1 MKKTLMML
9 TSLLIANCLW
19 AASGDVLFSQN
30 FNSATATAFATSTT
44 RSWTTSNTLT
54 NLVGTGANLFTSISA
69 ASQSNS
75 GIAINSKTGGNS
87 ADASGILQ
95 VIKKG
100 NSAYWSICRSSKL
113 ADTAPTALKISMKI
127 WFNNTNAGSNYPG
140 VQFAVGNGFVDG
152 TLTADPQTSSKVHS
166 GFCITDESTPKFAQY
181 NNGSSKIYNT
191 AIAESSWLTITW
203 VINNTGNN
211 LTYTGPDASSNSVDN
226 DKFDLWLGTTKIV
239 VAQSATTGTVDLQN
253 IYIGNGGGKQHEFR
267 LDDVVITD
275 LTPAPTVACTVTF
288 NAGSHGACGI
298 SSLTE
303 ASAGAG
309 VTLPAV
315 TPNSGYAFNGWYTAA
330 SEGKKAGD
338 EGDTYHP
345 AADIELFAQY
355 SANTYTIT
363 LDDNGGTA
371 DGEATATYNSNKL
384 TSISAPAWAGHS
396 VVGYYKEAECTNLIA
411 DAEGNLQAGTAY
423 TDGSGNWTSTS
434 DQTLYAKW
442 MASNDATFSDG
453 AYLIG
458 GSALDLSSLF
468 ANGNGEAVTYS
479 VKNANGTGAAVAGSM
494 FTATA
499 AGTAIVTATQA
510 ASASVAGATLDAEIT
525 VSVNPLGNHVIT
537 YTLDVTASED
547 SKKTDIN
554 SSNVSSSLYLN
565 TLVGIT
571 NNTGSAYT
579 KGSKANLTVK
589 IPTDASYD
597 SNHYMSVGFSVS
609 SGYKFIP
616 TSVSIKA
623 QPVSTDKTV
632 KLVLTDGVNS
642 VEKTQN
648 SLVAGSITTVTMDN
662 SERTMLSGTVTLK
675 IYCYGATD
683 TYRLGSPITI
693 SGIVVEETPVSVTL
707 NGTVKYATYH
717 NFSNAYVMPAG
728 LEGIV
733 VADNE
738 GATLTLNT
746 AYNAGDI
753 VPAHE
758 PLILHAADIDE
769 NTNFSLY
776 LSYTA
781 SEPKTNML
789 KGLAANGTTT
799 GEGKHYHLSYD
810 TEDPAGTVGFYYGA
824 ADGNPFSLNA
834 DKAYLVIPAGSSA
847 PSRFLLNEEENNATN
862 VENIEANEKAVKFIE
877 NGRIL
882 IKKNGIVYD
891 ALGRIV
897 K

>member
-1 MKKTLMML
+1 MRLSPPSFLHISTNIVITPKTLIMKKLLATFYICLLGIISIVAYATPSTATFDFNDGTSTGL
-9 TSLLIANCLW
+9 TITKSGNSSYAPLNEKFNNINVLDGYFLG
-19 AASGDVLFSQN
+19 ASFTSNSSGVVTIITNASYEN
-30 FNSATATAFATSTT
+30 ISSISFNSAATNGGNPKITISIIDDEDVETVVQTAMVLTSG
-44 RSWTTSNTLT
+44 T
-54 NLVGTGANLFTSISA
+54 NNKWRDTPYSKDLSA
-69 ASQSNS
+69 SP
-75 GIAINSKTGGNS
+75 KTGK
-87 ADASGILQ
+87 
-95 VIKKG
+95 VKF
-100 NSAYWSICRSSKL
+100 KL
-113 ADTAPTALKISMKI
+113 TT
-127 WFNNTNAGSNYPG
+127 
-140 VQFAVGNGFVDG
+140 
-152 TLTADPQTSSKVHS
+152 
-166 GFCITDESTPKFAQY
+166 
-181 NNGSSKIYNT
+181 GSSGVHA
-191 AIAESSWLTITW
+191 AI
-203 VINNTGNN
+203 
-211 LTYTGPDASSNSVDN
+211 DN
-226 DKFDLWLGTTKIV
+226 I
-239 VAQSATTGTVDLQN
+239 
-253 IYIGNGGGKQHEFR
+253 
-267 LDDVVITD
+267 VITYSPV
-275 LTPAPTVACTVTF
+275 PAVACTVSF
-288 NAGSHGACGI
+288 DAGSHGTYTGGSIAEENAGDGI
-298 SSLTE
+298 VLPSLTSV
-303 ASAGAG
+303 AD
-309 VTLPAV
+309 
-315 TPNSGYAFNGWYTAA
+315 GYTFNGWFTAA
-330 SEGKKAGD
+330 SEGTKVGD
-338 EGDTYHP
+338 AEDPYRP

-363 LDDNGGTA
+363 LDDNEGTA

-384 TSISAPAWAGHS
+384 TSISAPVWAGHS
-396 VVGYYKEAECTNLIA
+396 VVGYYKEVGCTNLIA
-411 DAEGNLQAGTAY
+411 DAAGSLQANTDY
-423 TDGSGNWTSTS
+423 TDAGGNWTSTS
-434 DQTLYAKW
+434 NQTLYAKW
-442 MASNDATFSDG
+442 MAANDATFSDG
-453 AYLIG
+453 AYIIG
-458 GSALDLSSLF
+458 GSALNLNSLF
-468 ANGNGEAVTYS
+468 ANGNGEEVTYS
-479 VKNANGTGAAVAGSM
+479 VKNDNGTGATIAGSM

-499 AGTAIVTATQA
+499 AGTATVTATQA

-547 SKKTDIN
+547 KNKTDIN

-589 IPTDASYD
+589 IPTDADYD
-597 SNHYMSVGFSVS
+597 SNHYMSVGYSVS

-642 VEKTQN
+642 VEKIQS
-648 SLVAGSITTVTMDN
+648 SLTAGSITTVTMDN
-662 SERTMLSGTVTLK
+662 SERIMLSGTVTLK
-675 IYCYGATD
+675 IYCYGAAD

-733 VADNE
+733 VAGNE

-776 LSYTA
+776 LTYTA

-789 KGLAANGTTT
+789 KGLAANGTTI

-834 DKAYLVIPAGSSA
+834 DKAYLVIPAGSTA